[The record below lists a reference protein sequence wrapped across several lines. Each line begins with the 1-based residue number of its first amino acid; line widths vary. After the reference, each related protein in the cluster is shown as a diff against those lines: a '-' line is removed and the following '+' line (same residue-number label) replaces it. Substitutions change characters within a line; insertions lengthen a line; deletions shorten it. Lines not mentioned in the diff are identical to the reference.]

1 MKEGFRQAMA
11 WLHTW
16 AGLVVGWLLLA
27 IFITGTATYYR
38 QEITTWMHPEIHTA
52 SAISQTQALDGALHW
67 LQEHAP
73 QAQAWQISLPSARL
87 PVTQVYWDSSEPP
100 AYHNGLLDP
109 ASGQALDARQSQGG
123 EFFYLFHY
131 QLNLPP
137 LIGRWIVGV
146 AAMIM
151 FIAQVTG
158 IIIHKRIF
166 KDFFTLRFGKGQR
179 SWLDAHNSLSVLA
192 LPFHLLITYTGL
204 VTLMYLYIPWGA
216 NAVYGDDTAAL
227 YSDVIDYHAPPP
239 RADSPA
245 PLSAAASIV
254 EQARRQ
260 WGEGHVDNLIITSPG
275 AANSRIEVVR
285 DTLDQISFRAE
296 RLQLDGRDAS
306 LLGVSPPPGPAKR
319 VYGVLYGLHMAH
331 FADPLLRALLF
342 ICGLSGAAM
351 VATGV
356 QLWVIKR
363 RSNGAGWLHRRIEG
377 LNVAAICGL
386 PLAIAGYFWANR
398 LLPGALA
405 GREAGEVQAFF
416 GVWLLALL
424 HAQWRLPQRVWQEQ
438 AGACA
443 LAFAGLPLLDG
454 LTRPQASASTLLNG
468 FNLAMLAVGAVFA
481 LGLWYLHRRAQKPVA
496 APLRRRAATP
506 GNTQ

>member
-16 AGLVVGWLLLA
+16 AGLIVGWLLLA
-27 IFITGTATYYR
+27 ILVTGTTTYYR
-38 QEITTWMHPEIHTA
+38 QEITTWMHPEIR
-52 SAISQTQALDGALHW
+52 SAGAVSQTQALDGALGW
-67 LQEHAP
+67 LQHNAA
-73 QAQAWQISLPSARL
+73 QAQAWQISLPNPRL
-87 PVTQVYWDSSEPP
+87 AATQVYWDSSEPP
-100 AYHNGLLDP
+100 GYHSQLLDP
-109 ASGQALDARQSQGG
+109 ASGQTLAARRSQGG

-137 LIGRWIVGV
+137 LIGRWIVGI

-151 FIAQVTG
+151 FIAQVSG

-179 SWLDAHNSLSVLA
+179 SWLDAHNSVSVLA

-216 NAVYGDDTAAL
+216 TAVYGDDSAGL
-227 YSDVIDYHAPPP
+227 YREMLDYTAPPP
-239 RADSPA
+239 RAAEPGPQAD
-245 PLSAAASIV
+245 AASII

-260 WGEGHVDNLIITSPG
+260 WGEGHVDALVVNSPG
-275 AANSRIEVVR
+275 AANSRIEVSR
-285 DTLDQISFRAE
+285 DTRDQLSSQAA

-306 LLGVSPPPGPAKR
+306 LLGLSVAAGPAKQI
-319 VYGVLYGLHMAH
+319 YGVLYGLHMAH
-331 FADPLLRALLF
+331 FADPLLRTLLF
-342 ICGLSGAAM
+342 LCGLSGAAM

-363 RSNGAGWLHRRIEG
+363 RNGAGWLHRRIEG
-377 LNVAAICGL
+377 LNIAAILGL

-398 LLPGALA
+398 VIGAALA
-405 GREAGEVQAFF
+405 GRETAEVQVFF

-424 HAQWRLPQRVWQEQ
+424 HAQWRPAPRVWQEQ

-443 LAFAGLPLLDG
+443 LAFAGLPVLDAV
-454 LTRPQASASTLLNG
+454 TRPQTSGGSLLSG
-468 FNLAMLAVGAVFA
+468 FNLAMLTCATGFA
-481 LGLWYLHRRAQKPVA
+481 LILWYLRKRAAAPVA
-496 APLRRRAATP
+496 RPQRPRAAAA
-506 GNTQ
+506 GKAQ